1 LRDSTTIDV
10 KNDGTIADM
19 DILQL
24 RLRMLFG
31 QSAIAIITNLLLAVI
46 TAQVLSTVLDTTFLY
61 FWLALSL
68 SVAVFRLA
76 ITSKLKNKLAHV
88 VEEAVFS
95 ITQLKC
101 YEAVYASWL
110 AISGVLWGLLGLFI
124 SPDWPVNQLLMV
136 PLVAAGL
143 SAGAISIHMS
153 SLRCYYGFVLP
164 MCLPISYGLYHAGH
178 DLAALTT
185 LIYLVVMLILVKYV
199 NAKLLET
206 IGLKLKNSEL
216 IEHLTTTNKQQTELL
231 AQFEKNKV
239 FLQHVFDDAGVP
251 MLIIDKEYRIIDVN
265 EAACRLSGYSK
276 FELMSIDALDFLHKD
291 DRERGTA
298 NFNDLFSGKVDW
310 YQSKKRFK
318 NRAGDTLWLHSTV
331 SAVKDDNQEIE
342 YVIVQSQDVTEE
354 FKLNYKLTYQAS
366 HDELTGLPN
375 RFAFENELNHLLQQQ
390 SGESHVLCYI
400 DLDQFKVV
408 NDTCGHSAGD
418 ELLRQMATV
427 LKHGLR
433 RSDFVARIGGDEFAV
448 VAFNCTL
455 EKAVEQLE
463 HLMTKLRAFRFAF
476 DNQLFKITASIGVVR
491 LNEGD
496 TVTTALMEAD
506 NACYAA
512 KDAGRDRLHIYSQD
526 DEILTQRKG
535 MMQWV
540 SRVQRAIVENDLV
553 LYQQSIIRT
562 DDFNNLPHYELLI
575 RMKDEQGDVI
585 APGQFLPA
593 VEHYGMAAEIDLWVV
608 ENVINRLEA
617 ARGAGHDISGV
628 YGINLSGQSL
638 GDARFYEDII
648 KRIGDNDLI
657 QSNAY
662 ICFEITETA
671 AISNITAALEF
682 ITRLKA
688 VGCQFA
694 LDDFGSGLSSFAY
707 LKQLPIDY
715 LKIDGMFVKDCL
727 NDPVNLEMI
736 KSINGIG
743 HVMGLKTIA
752 EYVENEQ
759 TFDRLSEIGVH
770 YAQGYWNGP
779 PQPWTI

>member
-1 LRDSTTIDV
+1 MRHYTPIDV
-10 KNDGTIADM
+10 NAGTIAE
-19 DILQL
+19 DILQV
-24 RLRMLFG
+24 RLKMLFG
-31 QSAIAIITNLLLAVI
+31 QGAIAIVTNLLLAVI
-46 TAQVLSTVLDTTFLY
+46 TAQVLSTVLDKTFLY
-61 FWLALSL
+61 FWLTLSL
-68 SVAVFRLA
+68 SVAIFRFV
-76 ITSKLKNKLAHV
+76 ITSKLKNKLARV
-88 VEEAVFS
+88 VEETVYS
-95 ITQLKC
+95 ITQLRR
-101 YEAVYASWL
+101 YEAIYASGL
-110 AISGVLWGLLGLFI
+110 AISGVLWGMLGLFI
-124 SPDWPVNQLLMV
+124 APDWPVNQLLII

-143 SAGAISIHMS
+143 SAGAISLHMS

-164 MCLPISYGLYHAGH
+164 MGVPICYGLYHAGH
-178 DLAALTT
+178 DLAGLTT
-185 LIYLVVMLILVKYV
+185 AIYLVVMLILVKYV

-206 IGLKLKNSEL
+206 LGLKLKNTEL
-216 IEHLTTTNKQQTELL
+216 IKHLTATNKQQTELL
-231 AQFEKNKV
+231 EKFEKNKV

-251 MLIIDKEYRIIDVN
+251 MLIIDKSYRIIDVN

-276 FELMSIDALDFLHKD
+276 FELMSINALDFLHKD

-298 NFNDLFSGKVDW
+298 NFNDLFAGKVDW

-331 SAVKDDNQEIE
+331 TAVKDDNQDIE
-342 YVIVQSQDVTEE
+342 YAIVQSQNVTEE

-390 SGESHVLCYI
+390 SDDSHVLCYI

-418 ELLRQMATV
+418 ELLRQTAIV
-427 LKHGLR
+427 LKQGLR
-433 RSDFVARIGGDEFAV
+433 RSDFLARIGGDEFAV
-448 VAFNCTL
+448 VVFNCTL
-455 EKAVEQLE
+455 EKAIEQFE
-463 HLMTKLRAFRFAF
+463 HLMSKLREFRFAF
-476 DNQLFKITASIGVVR
+476 DNQLFKITASLGVVSI
-491 LNEGD
+491 NEGD
-496 TVTTALMEAD
+496 TLTTVLMEAD

-512 KDAGRDRLHIYSQD
+512 KDAGRDRLQIFSQD
-526 DEILTQRKG
+526 DEILSQRKG

-540 SRVQRAIVENDLV
+540 SRVQRAIAENDLV
-553 LYQQSIIRT
+553 LYQQNIVRT
-562 DDFNNLPHYELLI
+562 ENNDNVPHYELLI
-575 RMKDEQGDVI
+575 RMKDDQGKII

-608 ENVINRLEA
+608 ENVINRLET
-617 ARGAGHDISGV
+617 ARLAGRDISGV

-638 GDARFYEDII
+638 GDVRFYEDII
-648 KRIGDNDLI
+648 KHIGDNDLI
-657 QSNAY
+657 KSNAH

-671 AISNITAALEF
+671 AISNISAALEF

-752 EYVENEQ
+752 EYVENDQ
-759 TFDRLSEIGVH
+759 IFDTLAEIGVD
-770 YAQGYWNGP
+770 YAQGFWNGP
-779 PQPWTI
+779 PQPWAI